1 MVKNGQEWSRIKS
14 VESNNLEAR
23 GTSGKEIDHRDG
35 VVVGVREGER
45 VTFYAH
51 FSSSIAHAIYVD
63 LAFNLVSKCL
73 YIDHIFVEHL
83 L

>member
-1 MVKNGQEWSRIKS
+1 MVKDKKRGIKQSRSKS
-14 VESNNLEAR
+14 MTKR
-23 GTSGKEIDHRDG
+23 DIRKKTDHSDG

-51 FSSSIAHAIYVD
+51 FSSSIVHAIYVD
-63 LAFNLVSKCL
+63 LAFNLVSKNL